1 MINHLEKNGAWW
13 WVKWNL
19 LNVLFKM
26 TDSVSVDLTY
36 DEGTDVLYAVKNG
49 ADPFQIDLVIT
60 NN

>member
-1 MINHLEKNGAWW
+1 M
-13 WVKWNL
+13 
-19 LNVLFKM
+19 NVLFKM
-26 TDSVSVDLTY
+26 TDSVSVDLDY